1 MNKWKDTLHEMG
13 LKYVM
18 DGLKQGCCLPSRL
31 FEKYV
36 ERDVVERDLKSN
48 QMT

>member
-1 MNKWKDTLHEMG
+1 MG